1 MRRRGLPSQL
11 CLYKRAHA
19 AVARCMSQTTQ
30 KWTTVDASL
39 GAAAS
44 SRPSDSQVNGSAATG
59 PLEQFE
65 QAVQRHVEAGTSR
78 HDSRTGSNVWHAA
91 ASAIR
96 GGAMPALV
104 VRSLLAAPAS
114 PGPDLEAVRAVA
126 VQLHAAQKAHPGGKK
141 LPVAQAMLWQHVAA
155 MLGAGQL
162 ASVSPRAIKRTCTW
176 LLRRGFYTELH
187 VVLQAAGRLA
197 AATGLQVPDAAWEA
211 GAAASVAVGGD
222 SGLAQLDEVLQAM
235 LSCNAEVQLPF
246 VASSLRLSM
255 EAAGSLHALGVWA
268 SMADAGA
275 HDTALAL
282 KLVRGACQESVDAGM
297 AALRMVANWHGSGAA
312 GSSSGLAD
320 SASTCADSSADLS
333 PAHDQAT
340 AYLSF
345 MQDIAQDASAVQDT
359 QARLEQAEA
368 AAAHAPARTMALLHA
383 LHRDGPVCEDDLP
396 HDLHMLD
403 MDDTDV
409 VELPALMDLPSAA
422 FPGAVPA
429 CNAVAAAAL
438 AAGHPQAAALVSD
451 LFAWLQ
457 SVGCELD
464 QASMDIALRAQVHRK
479 GWRASAAPLAF
490 SLRSN
495 GGTPVRSVAWYI
507 TQACQ
512 VALSSASAQ
521 EQAEALWAA
530 CKVLHAAAEQPQYH
544 ALGEQ
549 VWTQAMRAVHASC
562 CSGGHTAAS
571 ERLSSQAAALLAN
584 AARALPARLAADLMP
599 PMARM
604 LESVC
609 TATAQR
615 GSWCASVALAP
626 ALPAFASWMDVDLVT
641 RGAMSALTAHSLAHP
656 TASGAVASSLACLLP
671 HVAEPEPSTVHT
683 SRQLLSALQAGAP
696 GEAGLPA
703 ISALQ
708 EFIEQHGAA
717 PAPIPHVYNSL
728 QLQLDLE
735 GASISR
741 AQAEAAIASARQAG
755 VALPIRSAAVVSET
769 MQWYW
774 RACRAPWQCVYLAN
788 AAIASNELQTAEQ
801 LVQWLPVQGCT
812 ALVAALDTVGAHRE
826 AAALASVAWRCGRQH
841 AALARS
847 QLAEHSSATRY
858 TEPGQL
864 SMHVNDAW
872 TMLAEWLA
880 ACQQD
885 AGHSAQGSQQLPAA
899 GLFDWAMAPSHSSS
913 ADTSQLPSAV
923 PSQPTAAPN
932 AHDLRHLAHA
942 VLAEQA
948 PPALLQAIAASKPRA
963 VGRPGKP
970 GPPQRK
976 LRLAW
981 RGWSL
986 PPELL
991 RDARNIPELLAAQGA
1006 GSAVQR
1012 GALASSLI
1020 SARWRALAAVTGCLS
1035 DAAHLPQGA
1044 PAQYDVRAARARSL
1058 QVLLAAFEHMRFQL
1072 PAPERALLALC
1083 SLQCGDVTLARHVAR
1098 ALCSDRAV
1106 PRVPASLLHA
1116 LVPALLQADLP
1127 DEANM
1132 LLDAVGTVPR
1142 VLDLHELPGG
1152 ERA

>member
-1 MRRRGLPSQL
+1 MRRCCLHQQL
-11 CLYKRAHA
+11 CLYRPARA

-30 KWTTVDASL
+30 QWATVDDSAGVAS
-39 GAAAS
+39 S

-65 QAVQRHVEAGTSR
+65 RAVQHHVEAGASR
-78 HDSRTGSNVWHAA
+78 RDSYTGSSVWHAA

-104 VRSLLAAPAS
+104 LRSLLAVPAS

-126 VQLHAAQKAHPGGKK
+126 VQLHAAQKARSAGKK
-141 LPVAQAMLWQHVAA
+141 QPVAQAMLWQHVAA
-155 MLGAGQL
+155 LLGSGQL

-222 SGLAQLDEVLQAM
+222 SGLAQLDEVLQTM
-235 LSCNAEVQLPF
+235 LNCNAEVQVPF

-282 KLVRGACQESVDAGM
+282 KLVRGACQESVDAGL
-297 AALRMVANWHGSGAA
+297 AALRMVANWHASGPA
-312 GSSSGLAD
+312 SSGD
-320 SASTCADSSADLS
+320 SSASDRADSSAGLS
-333 PAHDQAT
+333 PARDQAT

-383 LHRDGPVCEDDLP
+383 LHRDGPVCVDDLP
-396 HDLHMLD
+396 HDLHVLD
-403 MDDTDV
+403 MDDSDV
-409 VELPALMDLPSAA
+409 AELPALVDLPSAA

-438 AAGHPQAAALVSD
+438 AAGHPQAAVLVSE

-457 SVGCELD
+457 SVECELD
-464 QASMDIALRAQVHRK
+464 QASLDIALRAQVHSK
-479 GWRASAAPLAF
+479 GWHASAAPLAH
-490 SLRSN
+490 SLRSS
-495 GGTPVRSVAWYI
+495 GDTPVRSVAWYI

-512 VALSSASAQ
+512 AVLSSASVQ
-521 EQAEALWAA
+521 EQAETLWAA
-530 CKVLHAAAEQPQYH
+530 CKVLHAAAAQPQYH

-562 CSGGHTAAS
+562 CSAGHTAVS

-584 AARALPARLAADLMP
+584 AACALPARLAADLMP

-626 ALPAFASWMDVDLVT
+626 ALPAFAAWMDVDLVT

-656 TASGAVASSLACLLP
+656 TASSAVASSLTCLLP
-671 HVAEPEPSTVHT
+671 HVSEPEPSTVHT
-683 SRQLLSALQAGAP
+683 SQQLLSALQAGAP
-696 GEAGLPA
+696 GDAGLPA
-703 ISALQ
+703 ITALQ
-708 EFIEQHGAA
+708 EFIEQHAAA
-717 PAPIPHVYNSL
+717 PVPVPHVYNSL

-735 GASISR
+735 VASISR

-755 VALPIRSAAVVSET
+755 VALPIRSAAVVSEA

-788 AAIASNELQTAEQ
+788 AAIASNELQTGEQ

-812 ALVAALDTVGAHRE
+812 ALVAALHTVGAHQE
-826 AAALASVAWRCGRQH
+826 ASALASVAWRCGRQH

-847 QLAEHSSATRY
+847 QLAEHSSAARCA
-858 TEPGQL
+858 EPGQL
-864 SMHVNDAW
+864 SVHVNDAW
-872 TMLAEWLA
+872 TMLADWLA

-885 AGHSAQGSQQLPAA
+885 AVSSAQGSQQLPAA
-899 GLFDWAMAPSHSSS
+899 GLFDWAMTASHSNS
-913 ADTSQLPSAV
+913 ADASQLPSAV
-923 PSQPTAAPN
+923 PNQPTAAPN

-948 PPALLQAIAASKPRA
+948 PPALLQAIAASKPRSG
-963 VGRPGKP
+963 GRAGKS

-991 RDARNIPELLAAQGA
+991 RGSRNISELLAAQSA
-1006 GSAVQR
+1006 GSAGIR
-1012 GALASSLI
+1012 GTPGNSLI
-1020 SARWRALAAVTGCLS
+1020 SARWRALAAVAGRLS
-1035 DAAHLPQGA
+1035 DTAHPPQGA
-1044 PAQYDVRAARARSL
+1044 PAQYHVRAARARSL
-1058 QVLLAAFEHMRFQL
+1058 QVLLAVYAHMRFQL

-1083 SLQCGDVTLARHVAR
+1083 ALECGDVALAREAAR
-1098 ALCSDRAV
+1098 ALLSDSAAA
-1106 PRVPASLLHA
+1106 RVPASLLHA
-1116 LVPALLQADLP
+1116 LVPALLRADLP

-1132 LLDAVGTVPR
+1132 LLDAAGTVPR
-1142 VLDLHELPGG
+1142 VLEVHELSDG